1 VFLTVRELHVVRA
14 ALVMALDEDASAWE
28 ALSPDDQEAAS
39 NLLYTLPD
47 LTSSVG
53 VEEVAR
59 KVSPSTR

>member
-14 ALVMALDEDASAWE
+14 ALVLALDEDASAWNE
-28 ALSPDDQEAAS
+28 LTTDDQEVAG

-53 VEEVAR
+53 VEEVGQR
-59 KVSPSTR
+59 VSPAKH